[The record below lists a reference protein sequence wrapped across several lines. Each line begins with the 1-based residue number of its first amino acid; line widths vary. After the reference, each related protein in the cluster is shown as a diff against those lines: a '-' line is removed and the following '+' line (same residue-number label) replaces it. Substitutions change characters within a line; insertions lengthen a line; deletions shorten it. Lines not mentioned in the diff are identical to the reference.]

1 MTYLVYCVNKL
12 RLCSR
17 TNIIVAE
24 KYKMIKLLGS
34 GAFGEIYKG
43 EYKRALHVGAA
54 ENKSVNCLIFL
65 SCVI

>member
-12 RLCSR
+12 PLCSR

-34 GAFGEIYKG
+34 GAFGEIYKAYNTQNN
-43 EYKRALHVGAA
+43 EEFAVKF
-54 ENKSVNCLIFL
+54 EPTKTKFP
-65 SCVI
+65 